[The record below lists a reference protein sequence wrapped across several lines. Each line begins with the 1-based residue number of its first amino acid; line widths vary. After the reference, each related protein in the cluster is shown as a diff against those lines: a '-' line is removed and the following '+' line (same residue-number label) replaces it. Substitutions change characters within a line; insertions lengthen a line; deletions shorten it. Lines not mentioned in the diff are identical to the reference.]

1 MENTNINE
9 TQTTNATQTES
20 GEKLFT
26 QEQVNQIVSER
37 LARERSKAATEQAT
51 TDREKALDAREQAL
65 KCRELVAGDKKY
77 PAKLLDVLDT
87 ASFDSFKAQADK
99 LLEAFPHMGDTFM
112 VKGANTATPPFTK
125 SEPDENELIRKA
137 FLKK

>member
-65 KCRELVAGDKKY
+65 KCRELVAGDKRY
-77 PAKLLDVLDT
+77 RAHTV
-87 ASFDSFKAQADK
+87 QAAGRAGYCQ
-99 LLEAFPHMGDTFM
+99 LRQLQGTGGQAAGSVPPHGRHFHGQGCKHCDPT
-112 VKGANTATPPFTK
+112 VH
-125 SEPDENELIRKA
+125 
-137 FLKK
+137 

>member
-77 PAKLLDVLDT
+77 PAD
-87 ASFDSFKAQADK
+87 FDSFKAQADK
-99 LLEAFPHMGDTFM
+99 LLEAFPHMGDTFT
-112 VKGANTATPPFTK
+112 VKGANIATPPFTK
-125 SEPDENELIRKA
+125 SEPDESELIRKA

>member
-87 ASFDSFKAQADK
+87 ADFDSFKAQADK
-99 LLEAFPHMGDTFM
+99 LLETFPHMGDTFT

>member
-65 KCRELVAGDKKY
+65 KCRELVASCWTCWTL
-77 PAKLLDVLDT
+77 PTST
-87 ASFDSFKAQADK
+87 ASRHRRTSCWKRSPTWATLSRSRVQTLRPHRSLKANRTK
-99 LLEAFPHMGDTFM
+99 
-112 VKGANTATPPFTK
+112 AN
-125 SEPDENELIRKA
+125 
-137 FLKK
+137 

>member
-1 MENTNINE
+1 MNTNTE

-20 GEKLFT
+20 GEKFFT

-65 KCRELVAGDKKY
+65 KCRELVAGDKRY

-99 LLEAFPHMGDTFM
+99 LLEA
-112 VKGANTATPPFTK
+112 
-125 SEPDENELIRKA
+125 
-137 FLKK
+137 LKN

>member
-37 LARERSKAATEQAT
+37 LARERSKAATEQT
-51 TDREKALDAREQAL
+51 TLDREKALDAREQAL
-65 KCRELVAGDKKY
+65 KCRELVAADKKY

-87 ASFDSFKAQADK
+87 ADFDSFKAQADK
-99 LLEAFPHMGDTFM
+99 LLEVFPQVGYTITT
-112 VKGANTATPPFTK
+112 VGAKTANPPVHNG
-125 SEPDENELIRKA
+125 PDESELIRKA

>member
-1 MENTNINE
+1 MNTNTE
-9 TQTTNATQTES
+9 TQTINATQTES

-65 KCRELVAGDKKY
+65 NAVSLWQAIRDTLPSCWTCWTL
-77 PAKLLDVLDT
+77 PALI
-87 ASFDSFKAQADK
+87 ASKHRRTSCWKRSPTWATLSRSRVQTLRPHRSLKA
-99 LLEAFPHMGDTFM
+99 
-112 VKGANTATPPFTK
+112 NRTK
-125 SEPDENELIRKA
+125 TS
-137 FLKK
+137 

>member
-77 PAKLLDVLDT
+77 PAKLL
-87 ASFDSFKAQADK
+87 
-99 LLEAFPHMGDTFM
+99 EAFPHMGDTFT

>member
-51 TDREKALDAREQAL
+51 TDREARRKGPYRRKHLQRYSGSV
-65 KCRELVAGDKKY
+65 CRAG
-77 PAKLLDVLDT
+77 
-87 ASFDSFKAQADK
+87 
-99 LLEAFPHMGDTFM
+99 
-112 VKGANTATPPFTK
+112 
-125 SEPDENELIRKA
+125 
-137 FLKK
+137 

>member
-1 MENTNINE
+1 MNTNTE
-9 TQTTNATQTES
+9 TQTINATQTES

-65 KCRELVAGDKKY
+65 KCRELVAGDKRY

-87 ASFDSFKAQADK
+87 ADFDSFKAQADK
-99 LLEAFPHMGDTFM
+99 LLEAFPTWAIPSRSRVHSLRPHRSL
-112 VKGANTATPPFTK
+112 KSNRTK
-125 SEPDENELIRKA
+125 TS
-137 FLKK
+137 

>member
-1 MENTNINE
+1 MDNNTE

-51 TDREKALDAREQAL
+51 TDREKS
-65 KCRELVAGDKKY
+65 
-77 PAKLLDVLDT
+77 P
-87 ASFDSFKAQADK
+87 
-99 LLEAFPHMGDTFM
+99 
-112 VKGANTATPPFTK
+112 
-125 SEPDENELIRKA
+125 
-137 FLKK
+137 